1 MSDREPLT
9 AEPQFPWRRGCPFE
23 PPEPYEHRRAAP
35 AITKAELSAGGEA
48 WILTDYEQIRS
59 ALADPA
65 LSNDRK
71 HPGFPSPIPVPPE
84 FQTNASLLGMDAP
97 QHTQYRKMVAA
108 EFTTRRV
115 QKMRPRIQEIV
126 DKQLADFVHSGP
138 PGDLLAGFALPVTL
152 AVICELLGIPQG
164 DHTFLHTRT
173 RAMFGGHST
182 AAERKA
188 AQNEL
193 DGYFREFVTKKYTNP
208 GDDLIS
214 RLVQKHPEPEQFEQ
228 FVHLTR
234 LLLNGGHESTASMI
248 TLGTLALLRHPEQL
262 RMLREDPGMTEQAV
276 EEMLRLLSITELTTA
291 RVAKEDL
298 EIGGVAIAAG
308 EGVFPSTLAANHDPD
323 VFERPGELDIT
334 REARKHVAFGHG
346 RHLCLGA
353 DLSRLELQIVFSTLP
368 RRLPSM
374 ELAVPF
380 EDIHYREG
388 GLVYGVEKLPLNW

>member
-1 MSDREPLT
+1 MPGSEAT
-9 AEPQFPWRRGCPFE
+9 FPWRRGCPFE
-23 PPEPYEHRRAAP
+23 PPQEYQQRRDHP
-35 AITKAELSAGGEA
+35 ISKARLSAGGEA
-48 WILTDYEQIRS
+48 WILTDYEQIRT

-65 LSNDRK
+65 LSNDRQD
-71 HPGFPSPIPVPPE
+71 PGFPSPIPVPPE

-97 QHTQYRKMVAA
+97 RHTEYRKKVAA

-115 QKMRPRIQEIV
+115 AKMRPRIQEIV

-152 AVICELLGIPQG
+152 AVICELLGIPQR

-173 RAMFGGHST
+173 RTMFGGHSS
-182 AAERKA
+182 ADERKA

-193 DGYFREFVTKKYTNP
+193 DAYFREFVDGKAGHP

-214 RLVQKHPEPEQFEQ
+214 RLVTKYPQAGEREQ

-248 TLGTLALLRHPEQL
+248 TLGTLALLEHPDQL
-262 RMLREDPGMTEQAV
+262 KLLREDPELTEQAV

-298 EIGGVAIAAG
+298 EIGGVAVKAG
-308 EGVFPSTLAANHDPD
+308 DGVFPSTLAANHDPK
-323 VFERPGELDIT
+323 VFEHPERLDIS

-346 RHLCLGA
+346 RHMCIGA
-353 DLSRLELQIVFSTLP
+353 DLSRLELQIVFGTVP
-368 RRLPSM
+368 QRLPGM
-374 ELAVPF
+374 ALAVPF
-380 EDIHYREG
+380 EDIRYREG
-388 GLVYGVEKLPLNW
+388 GLVYGVEELPLTW